1 MSTSTSTSTSSDGPA
16 TQHTTATASDL
27 LARNAVVQ
35 AAFPFTKKLDSAL
48 QNAIA
53 LEGEAA
59 VEQKAASVRWLADSR
74 FPAIADT
81 FLQCMCADGTP
92 AEQAFYRDLT
102 AEALFERLTSKRPKA
117 WCFCRPKPG
126 SGKAMLWVLRAEH
139 GGVMGWDGRKAL
151 SNGECLPGTACDMHD
166 YLTESEVALASYLT
180 CFSETSFVN
189 DMNRRNGGVAAAP
202 ASEHVASG
210 CIAGMVG
217 ARICEESGTQESV
230 YMRVSAEQN
239 TAANGFGSW
248 MPPTGKPMHALWV
261 RLLGRKEANLPSFDE
276 VAGLEATM
284 PAAEFAERYRRIGD
298 EYIDVQAYL
307 LFFKM
312 KYSPFLQASNTA
324 AAAAGMPAWIS
335 ATGLGLGVWAM
346 PGEAGIQVQAE
357 LQLRAID
364 EVLRENQLPHIGVVE
379 FSDTWWPKGAR
390 QCGAA
395 PDGGGT
401 HPASGG
407 ATRVLFTA
415 REPAGKL
422 DPALTGG
429 RPHLLV
435 VQYAW
440 DGGSASGNEL
450 WATDTRPDA
459 IGWSG
464 DPAAA
469 ACSNTHWL
477 HDSEVHPEGM
487 TFDRLQLF

>member
-1 MSTSTSTSTSSDGPA
+1 
-16 TQHTTATASDL
+16 
-27 LARNAVVQ
+27 
-35 AAFPFTKKLDSAL
+35 
-48 QNAIA
+48 
-53 LEGEAA
+53 
-59 VEQKAASVRWLADSR
+59 
-74 FPAIADT
+74 
-81 FLQCMCADGTP
+81 
-92 AEQAFYRDLT
+92 
-102 AEALFERLTSKRPKA
+102 
-117 WCFCRPKPG
+117 
-126 SGKAMLWVLRAEH
+126 
-139 GGVMGWDGRKAL
+139 
-151 SNGECLPGTACDMHD
+151 
-166 YLTESEVALASYLT
+166 
-180 CFSETSFVN
+180 
-189 DMNRRNGGVAAAP
+189 
-202 ASEHVASG
+202 
-210 CIAGMVG
+210 MVG